1 MGCVGACLGSCA
13 SSALCHACNSCA
25 PKSNN
30 SCYSYAFLTL
40 VVSMIAVILQMFGD
54 RNIDGFTICSLF
66 GDEFKENCEHN
77 ASPFRILSTLSW
89 FYIIHIISTRVWA
102 SFHRS
107 FWTIKLFLFTIAV
120 ICTYFIPNSFFEGYA
135 KFAVAGASLFIVLQ
149 IVIFI
154 NMCYDWNEA
163 WVSREWFSQ
172 TICATVLMYVSAI
185 VLYVIGFTSYGKSGC
200 SSNQANLSCSIIV
213 AFLLTLLSIY
223 APHGAILPSAGVTLY
238 LSWILFSGLSY
249 VEDPECNN
257 VTPNNYIKV
266 ISMVIF
272 IVGVG
277 YFCLSNYS
285 QSDMQSQ
292 NENKI
297 KEESRTSETRED
309 ADVEK
314 GEHKKDEDEMDVADI
329 KMVKE
334 DEIDEDEQEKR
345 LCCIPSDPVQASN
358 IHFYILMF
366 FGCLYIMMVMTKWE
380 WTANPKDMDHD
391 GKSNQIVAANIIAHW
406 AVAVL
411 YLVTLIAPM
420 ICPGRFV
427 YDDVDD
433 TE

>member
-1 MGCVGACLGSCA
+1 MFVE
-13 SSALCHACNSCA
+13 SSKLIMQYHCRIPIDIIIHLCTSWRHFTISR
-25 PKSNN
+25 SN
-30 SCYSYAFLTL
+30 
-40 VVSMIAVILQMFGD
+40 VVSFMD
-54 RNIDGFTICSLF
+54 
-66 GDEFKENCEHN
+66 
-77 ASPFRILSTLSW
+77 
-89 FYIIHIISTRVWA
+89 IIFWII
-102 SFHRS
+102 
-107 FWTIKLFLFTIAV
+107 
-120 ICTYFIPNSFFEGYA
+120 
-135 KFAVAGASLFIVLQ
+135 
-149 IVIFI
+149 
-154 NMCYDWNEA
+154 
-163 WVSREWFSQ
+163 
-172 TICATVLMYVSAI
+172 
-185 VLYVIGFTSYGKSGC
+185 
-200 SSNQANLSCSIIV
+200 
-213 AFLLTLLSIY
+213 
-223 APHGAILPSAGVTLY
+223 
-238 LSWILFSGLSY
+238 
-249 VEDPECNN
+249 
-257 VTPNNYIKV
+257 V